1 MFRRAQD
8 LIKVGN
14 NTIASKLLHR
24 CLELNPRDS
33 HRLVNKEY
41 FSNCSNVVIFL
52 RTNSWLAI
60 ARLEAKM
67 CNYQRSRELFSQ
79 AVQNCP
85 NNIHILHAWGHM
97 EEVPNNIY

>member
-33 HRLVNKEY
+33 HRLVNK
-41 FSNCSNVVIFL
+41 
-52 RTNSWLAI
+52 
-60 ARLEAKM
+60 
-67 CNYQRSRELFSQ
+67 
-79 AVQNCP
+79 
-85 NNIHILHAWGHM
+85 
-97 EEVPNNIY
+97 